1 MRTLA
6 WKMFLSFWIVQTFF
20 FAMAALLYGTFGPP
34 LPGISAVQG
43 FLSLCERN
51 AVRIYE
57 QSGSAALDAYLR
69 EIHSSFGAQLFI
81 VDSRGTTISSDPIPD
96 EELLSLQRTLR
107 SGKPEYRARDGI
119 LVLAHPIAKSGKT
132 EYATVVMMPI
142 NGADSES
149 PNTNPI
155 RDLAF
160 GILISGVVCF
170 LLSRYL
176 TAPIARLR
184 VAAQQISSGNLAAR
198 AGKPK
203 DKRGD
208 EIGQLV
214 GDFDRMADQM
224 EGLVRVQK
232 RLISDVSHELRS
244 PLTRINLALELIRKV
259 DHPGVATAIQR
270 LERETGRLN
279 EMIGKLLA
287 ISQVDA
293 KGRVIEKVNLQLEDL
308 IREVV
313 ADADYEARS
322 EQRRVILREVE
333 SCRVFGNAEML
344 RSALENV
351 IRNAIRYTAP
361 GSDVEVSLKYH
372 PTENESMARIA
383 VRDHGPG
390 VPQSSLE
397 DLFRP
402 FYRLD
407 DSRERTTGGVGLGL
421 AITKQ
426 AVVLHGGKVVAH
438 NTPSGGLEIQI
449 NLPADPSIQLMV
461 SGSLQSQG

>member
-1 MRTLA
+1 ML
-6 WKMFLSFWIVQTFF
+6 
-20 FAMAALLYGTFGPP
+20 P
-34 LPGISAVQG
+34 L
-43 FLSLCERN
+43 
-51 AVRIYE
+51 
-57 QSGSAALDAYLR
+57 
-69 EIHSSFGAQLFI
+69 
-81 VDSRGTTISSDPIPD
+81 
-96 EELLSLQRTLR
+96 
-107 SGKPEYRARDGI
+107 
-119 LVLAHPIAKSGKT
+119 
-132 EYATVVMMPI
+132 
-142 NGADSES
+142 NGADSGS
-149 PNTNPI
+149 PNTHPF

-160 GILISGVVCF
+160 GFLISGVVCF
-170 LLSRYL
+170 LLARYL

-214 GDFDRMADQM
+214 GDFDQMADQM

-270 LERETGRLN
+270 LERETDRLN
-279 EMIGKLLA
+279 EIIGKLLA
-287 ISQVDA
+287 LSQVDA
-293 KGRVIEKVNLQLEDL
+293 KGRLIEKANLQLEDL
-308 IREVV
+308 VREVV

-322 EQRRVILREVE
+322 QQRRVVLREVG
-333 SCRVFGNAEML
+333 SCQVFGNAEML

-351 IRNAIRYTAP
+351 LRNAIRYTAP

-372 PTENESMARIA
+372 PTEDEGMARIE

-390 VPQSSLE
+390 VPQTSLD

-407 DSRERTTGGVGLGL
+407 DSRERSTGGVGLGL

-426 AVVLHGGKVVAH
+426 AVVLHGGKVIAA
-438 NTPSGGLEIQI
+438 NAPGGGLQVQI
-449 NLPADPSIQLMV
+449 TIPAAPCAELMV
-461 SGSLQSQG
+461 RQ

>member
-1 MRTLA
+1 MRTLV
-6 WKMFLSFWIVQTFF
+6 WKIFLSFWIVQAFF
-20 FAMAALLYGTFGPP
+20 FAMAALFYGTYGPP
-34 LPGISAVQG
+34 LPALSIAEG
-43 FLSLCERN
+43 FLAFCERN
-51 AVRIYE
+51 AVQTYE
-57 QSGSAALDAYLR
+57 QSGSAALDTYLQELR
-69 EIHSSFGAQLFI
+69 VSSGAQVFI
-81 VDSRGTTISSDPIPD
+81 VDSSGNPISTDPIPN
-96 EELLSLQRTLR
+96 EELLFLQRSLR
-107 SGKPEYRARDGI
+107 SGKRESRSQRGELI
-119 LVLAHPIAKSGKT
+119 LAHPIVRSGKAP
-132 EYATVVMMPI
+132 YAAVVILPRG
-142 NGADSES
+142 GADSDS
-149 PNTNPI
+149 PNTHAL
-155 RDLAF
+155 RDLAL

-170 LLSRYL
+170 LLARYL

-184 VAAQQISSGNLAAR
+184 VAAQQICEGNLAAR
-198 AGKPK
+198 AGTPK

-214 GDFDRMADQM
+214 GDFDRMAVEM
-224 EGLVRVQK
+224 EGLVRAQK

-270 LERETGRLN
+270 LERETDRLN

-287 ISQVDA
+287 LSRVDA
-293 KGRVIEKVNLQLEDL
+293 AGRLIEKANLRLEDL
-308 IREVV
+308 VREVV

-322 EQRRVILREVE
+322 EQRGVILREAE
-333 SCRVFGNAEML
+333 SCQIFGNAEML

-372 PTENESMARIA
+372 SNEDQTMARIE

-390 VPQSSLE
+390 VPPTSLE

-407 DSRERTTGGVGLGL
+407 DSRERKTGGAGLGL

-426 AVVLHGGKVVAH
+426 AVVLHGGKVIAE
-438 NTPSGGLEIQI
+438 NAPGGGLEVQI
-449 NLPADPSIQLMV
+449 TLPATPSIQLMV
-461 SGSLQSQG
+461 

>member
-1 MRTLA
+1 MRTLV
-6 WKMFLSFWIVQTFF
+6 WKIFLSFWIVQAFF

-34 LPGISAVQG
+34 LPGLSAAEG
-43 FLSLCERN
+43 FLAFCERN
-51 AVRIYE
+51 AVQTYE
-57 QSGSAALDAYLR
+57 QSGSAALDAYLQ
-69 EIHSSFGAQLFI
+69 ELHLSSGAQVFI
-81 VDSRGTTISSDPIPD
+81 VDSSGNPISTNPIPN
-96 EELLSLQRTLR
+96 EELLFLRRTLR
-107 SGKPEYRARDGI
+107 SGKPEYRAKHAELI
-119 LVLAHPIAKSGKT
+119 LAHPIVRSGKAS
-132 EYATVVMMPI
+132 YAAVVILPRG
-142 NGADSES
+142 GADSDS
-149 PNTNPI
+149 PNGHSLL
-155 RDLAF
+155 DLAL

-170 LLSRYL
+170 LLARYL

-214 GDFDRMADQM
+214 GDFDRMAVQM
-224 EGLVRVQK
+224 EGLVRAQK

-270 LERETGRLN
+270 LERETDRLN

-287 ISQVDA
+287 LSRVDA
-293 KGRVIEKVNLQLEDL
+293 EGRLIEKANLRLEDL
-308 IREVV
+308 VREVV

-322 EQRRVILREVE
+322 KQRGVILREAE
-333 SCRVFGNAEML
+333 SCQVFGNAEML

-351 IRNAIRYTAP
+351 MRNAIRYTAP

-372 PTENESMARIA
+372 STEDESMARIE

-390 VPQSSLE
+390 VPPTSLE

-426 AVVLHGGKVVAH
+426 AVVLHGGKVIAD
-438 NTPSGGLEIQI
+438 NAPGGGLEVQI
-449 NLPADPSIQLMV
+449 TLPAAPSIQLMV
-461 SGSLQSQG
+461 RQ